1 MSGKRAQGLRLK
13 ALEGTVLG
21 PIAEAALRR
30 AESLP
35 AVTDET
41 VAAAMAAPRG
51 ASGLR
56 EALSRPGRRFI
67 LEVKAASPS
76 LGVIRSDIDLEACAR
91 AYARHADAVSV
102 LTEPTA
108 FGGSF
113 GCLARMRALTT
124 LPILAK
130 DVTVDERQI
139 LAARAAGA
147 DAVLLML
154 SVLEPEACRRLAAF
168 AKRLG
173 LDVITEASGEAEVLE
188 AAASGAEI
196 IGINHRNLRDLTID
210 LDRSARLAHLVP
222 GDRILVA
229 ESGIRTHADVECVAR
244 AARVFLVGSVLNQTD
259 DVSLA
264 VRRLVFGE
272 MKVCGITRA
281 DDAARAAL
289 EGFSAA
295 GVVLAK
301 RSPKAVT
308 PEALVVLSNE
318 IKERTKALGLTMPV
332 TAVVDAG
339 ETDVLRAIAS
349 PAAAGAFTTLQ
360 VHGDVTDADLEGLR
374 VLFPGKALHLAAALP
389 EDPVEL
395 AEAARR
401 LEGLLERGLADRIVV
416 DGTSGGL
423 TGGSGRT
430 VPQARLAAFGDLSRI
445 RLAGGLTPEN
455 ARAAAAAGAAGLD
468 ANSGVESAP
477 GLKDPRLL
485 ALFAGAVR
493 G

>member
-229 ESGIRTHADVECVAR
+229 ESGIRTHADVERVAR

-395 AEAARR
+395 A
-401 LEGLLERGLADRIVV
+401 DRIVV

>member
-91 AYARHADAVSV
+91 AYARHADA
-102 LTEPTA
+102 
-108 FGGSF
+108 
-113 GCLARMRALTT
+113 
-124 LPILAK
+124 
-130 DVTVDERQI
+130 
-139 LAARAAGA
+139 
-147 DAVLLML
+147 
-154 SVLEPEACRRLAAF
+154 
-168 AKRLG
+168 
-173 LDVITEASGEAEVLE
+173 
-188 AAASGAEI
+188 
-196 IGINHRNLRDLTID
+196 
-210 LDRSARLAHLVP
+210 
-222 GDRILVA
+222 
-229 ESGIRTHADVECVAR
+229 
-244 AARVFLVGSVLNQTD
+244 
-259 DVSLA
+259 VSLA

-416 DGTSGGL
+416 DGTSGG
-423 TGGSGRT
+423 SGRT